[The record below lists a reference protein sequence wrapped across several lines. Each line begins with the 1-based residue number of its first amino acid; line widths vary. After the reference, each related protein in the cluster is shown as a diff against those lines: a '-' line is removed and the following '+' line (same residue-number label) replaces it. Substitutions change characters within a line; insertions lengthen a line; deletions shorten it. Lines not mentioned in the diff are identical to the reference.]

1 MIMKIFRFFPVICSS
16 LFSFLVYSQVGIN
29 TTDPLATLDVNGNL
43 VIRNTPET
51 VALPGYKIL
60 VANQNSLEVGKVDPG
75 LLLAGSNSNIA
86 KASSSSGVFLLAL
99 DLSLLYPSWYVLKF
113 GNMEINPALFTSTA
127 SDFYY
132 TVPNKGKYFIHLNF
146 KMRTLLTLGVAT
158 NSQIGVLKTSGA
170 TTTLIDSKP
179 LSVIGLA
186 LANDSFETIHSVYEF
201 EAGDKIRLVFNR
213 GLLNL
218 DVGLLSNS
226 SGTILIYKISD

>member
-1 MIMKIFRFFPVICSS
+1 MKNFRFLPVICSS
-16 LFSFLVYSQVGIN
+16 FFSIAMCAQVGIN
-29 TTDPLATLDVNGNL
+29 TTDPLATLDVNGN
-43 VIRNTPET
+43 VMIRNTPET
-51 VALPGYKIL
+51 TVLPGYKVL
-60 VANQNSLEVGKVDPG
+60 VVNQNSFEVGDADPSRF
-75 LLLAGSNSNIA
+75 LAGSNSNIA
-86 KASSSSGVFLLAL
+86 KASASSGVSQLTL
-99 DLSLLYPSWYVLKF
+99 DLSLLYPNWYVLKF
-113 GNMEINPALFTSTA
+113 GNTEINPTLFTSTA

-179 LSVIGLA
+179 LSIIGLA

-201 EAGDKIRLVFNR
+201 EAGDKVRFVFNR

-226 SGTILIYKISD
+226 SSTVMIYKMSD